1 MRKPTTPSK
10 ILKTPTGTKKTFDSK
25 KIQTDPIGCN
35 NSGGMSLREVS
46 NIHMATA
53 DKRQPS

>member
-25 KIQTDPIGCN
+25 KIQTDPISKN
-35 NSGGMSLREVS
+35 NSGNPSLREVQ
-46 NIHMATA
+46 NVNVVVA
-53 DKRQPS
+53 DKRLPS